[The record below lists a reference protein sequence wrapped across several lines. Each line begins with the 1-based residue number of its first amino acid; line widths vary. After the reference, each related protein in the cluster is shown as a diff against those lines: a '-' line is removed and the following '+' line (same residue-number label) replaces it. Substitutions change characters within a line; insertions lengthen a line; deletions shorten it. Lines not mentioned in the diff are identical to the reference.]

1 MAEPLYNFHTMNFEY
16 NSNKSTVNL
25 AKHGIDFAMAQSLWL
40 DPDLL
45 AFPVK
50 TVDKPIYL
58 VIAKLAGRH
67 WSAVITYRKEM
78 IRIISVRRSRQ
89 EEITLYEH

>member
-1 MAEPLYNFHTMNFEY
+1 MTEPLYNFHTMNFEY
-16 NSNKSTVNL
+16 DSNKSAVNL
-25 AKHGIDFAMAQSLWL
+25 AIHGIDFAMAQSLWL

-50 TVDKPIYL
+50 TVDKPIYF

>member
-1 MAEPLYNFHTMNFEY
+1 MAEPLYSFYTMNFEY
-16 NSNKSTVNL
+16 DSNKSTVNL
-25 AKHGIDFAMAQSLWL
+25 AKHGIDFAMAQGLWH

-45 AFPVK
+45 EVPVK

-58 VIAKLAGRH
+58 VIAKLGGRH
-67 WSAVITYRKEM
+67 WSAVVAYHGEM

-89 EEITLYEH
+89 EEITLYER

>member
-1 MAEPLYNFHTMNFEY
+1 MAEPLYSFYTMNFEY
-16 NSNKSTVNL
+16 DSNKSTVNL
-25 AKHGIDFAMAQSLWL
+25 AKHGIDFAMAQGLWH

-45 AFPVK
+45 EVPVK

-58 VIAKLAGRH
+58 VIAKLGGRH
-67 WSAVITYRKEM
+67 WSAVVAYRKEM

-89 EEITLYEH
+89 EEITLYER

>member
-1 MAEPLYNFHTMNFEY
+1 MTEPLYNFHTMKFGY
-16 NSNKSTVNL
+16 DSNKSMVNL
-25 AKHGIDFAMAQSLWL
+25 AKHGIDFDMAQGLWH

-45 AFPVK
+45 EFPVK

-67 WSAVITYRKEM
+67 WSAVITYHKEI
-78 IRIISVRRSRQ
+78 IRIISVRRSLQ